1 LRGPQCAGLLIGRK
15 GLVQAAWSNGAPHHG
30 FGRGLKVGREEIM
43 GMLTAVEMW
52 KKRNHE
58 EEQRTWTLWLEHIA
72 RRLQPIPGVTTEIT
86 QPSGRSNRTPSLRV
100 NWDTARIPL
109 TGQDVEKILWDGEP
123 RIAVSGAGSF
133 LPFPP
138 NMKPDIL
145 ISPYQLDPGEER
157 LIADRV
163 FALLSNPPQ
172 KPKATAPPTVMVN
185 GQWDV
190 EMNFV
195 AGVANQTFSFEQKGS
210 ELVGT
215 HYASFAPRDLKGA
228 LHGRDI
234 LIRSSY
240 TRQGV
245 RLNFEFTGVVDG
257 DSMHGKVSLGEYGV
271 ADWKAKRRA
280 YQLPG

>member
-1 LRGPQCAGLLIGRK
+1 
-15 GLVQAAWSNGAPHHG
+15 VS
-30 FGRGLKVGREEIM
+30 
-43 GMLTAVEMW
+43 
-52 KKRNHE
+52 
-58 EEQRTWTLWLEHIA
+58 
-72 RRLQPIPGVTTEIT
+72 
-86 QPSGRSNRTPSLRV
+86 
-100 NWDTARIPL
+100 WDSAQIPL

-145 ISPYQLDPGEER
+145 ISPYQLDAGEER

-172 KPKATAPPTVMVN
+172 KPKATAAPTVMVN